1 MAKRSTP
8 KTVAPAAPA
17 VRAYLA
23 ALPPV
28 SRSAAKAIRAII
40 RATVPEA
47 VEHFSYGVP
56 GFRLNGKP
64 LAWYAGWAEHISI
77 YPFSEA
83 FARGHGIA
91 QKGYETS
98 KGTIRFPLSK
108 PLPIAL
114 IKRLIKARLTDL
126 RMGM

>member
-1 MAKRSTP
+1 MAKRSRL
-8 KTVAPAAPA
+8 KPAAPASSA

-23 ALPPV
+23 ALPPAPR
-28 SRSAAKAIRAII
+28 RSAKAIRALI
-40 RATVPEA
+40 RAAVPEA

-56 GFRLNGKP
+56 GFRFNGKP
-64 LAWYAGWAEHISI
+64 LAWYGGWTEHISI

-83 FARGHGIA
+83 FARAHGIPL
-91 QKGYETS
+91 KGYETS

-108 PLPIAL
+108 PLPTAL
-114 IKRLIKARLTDL
+114 IKRLIKARMNDL